1 MNIPGKKEII
11 IKENKE
17 IVFITIKDYRIN
29 RKTKYRKK
37 NGFWKY
43 KRILSDKEYRNVYNE
58 EVIKELELIVKVYK
72 II

>member
-58 EVIKELELIVKVYK
+58 EVIKELELIVKMYK